1 MEDERFALVYD
12 SASGELGR
20 TALTLLEMG
29 IDVLYAAD
37 PDEAVLL
44 ARQERERLGALLVPA
59 SLDSSSV
66 DFLLK
71 GVCPLMNGGVESL
84 VPIGL
89 EPDPAISSQLR
100 RAGVRWCLW
109 EPYEEREL
117 RFVTAA
123 ALLSGDPGERRKRMR
138 VPAHLFASI
147 LQGSDRR
154 QAVVCDLSAGG
165 AYLGIEPSL
174 EEGSQID
181 LELQVPPGTVFLHA
195 RVAHSH
201 TPERPPR
208 PDMPGGV
215 GIEFVD
221 LEGNDLTTVARLLE
235 KLAAPFLL

>member
-1 MEDERFALVYD
+1 
-12 SASGELGR
+12 
-20 TALTLLEMG
+20 MG
-29 IDVLYAAD
+29 
-37 PDEAVLL
+37 
-44 ARQERERLGALLVPA
+44 
-59 SLDSSSV
+59 
-66 DFLLK
+66 
-71 GVCPLMNGGVESL
+71 GGIESL

-89 EPDPAISSQLR
+89 EPDPAITSQLR

-109 EPYEEREL
+109 EPYEDREL

-174 EEGSQID
+174 EEGSRVD
-181 LELQVPPGTVFLHA
+181 LELQVPPGSVFLRA
-195 RVAHSH
+195 RVIHTH

-208 PDMPGGV
+208 PDLPGGV
-215 GIEFVD
+215 GIEFVH
-221 LEGNDLTTVARLLE
+221 LEGDDLTAVARLLE